1 MILMKNKTKKPVKNN
16 KNGKNG
22 IIFLHGI
29 TTKQGKFL
37 SFRHNLAETEAHSL
51 LICSVVFRLPQDMPV
66 RLHKLSGARPLPKR
80 HLGLNYK
87 FTLPPLPCTW

>member
-37 SFRHNLAETEAHSL
+37 SFRHNLAETEAYSL
-51 LICSVVFRLPQDMPV
+51 LICGVVFRLPQDMPV
-66 RLHKLSGARPLPKR
+66 RRYKLSGARSLPKIHFR
-80 HLGLNYK
+80 LNYK
-87 FTLPPLPCTW
+87 FMLPPLPSTW